1 MKLTVVLVAIF
12 LAGILDVR
20 AETPA
25 LMPYKSAHWK
35 QTVTIGASTPD
46 KAQKVQAELWFLKPD
61 QMRVVTALEG
71 RRQVIV
77 IKSGTALVF
86 EEGGTMGMKMPL
98 KQQMLDQLAQY
109 TEVFSKL
116 DTWKKAKT
124 GEEKLGNKACDIY
137 GFNDKSGGQTTT
149 GKVWLWKENNFP
161 MRMTVESQG
170 QSVVIEHSDVQ
181 VNEGVSPAMFEA
193 PAGVKFTELPSSA
206 GK

>member
-1 MKLTVVLVAIF
+1 MRWIAI
-12 LAGILDVR
+12 AGFCMVGWWSAR

-25 LMPYKSAHWK
+25 LLPYKSAHWK
-35 QTVTIGASTPD
+35 QTVILGAATPD

-61 QMRVVTALEG
+61 QMRVVTAVEG

-77 IKSGTALVF
+77 VKSGTALVF

-116 DTWKKAKT
+116 DAWKKAKT
-124 GEEKLGNKACDIY
+124 GEEKLGDKNCEIY
-137 GFNDKSGGQTTT
+137 GFSDKSGGQTAT
-149 GKVWLWKENNFP
+149 GKVWLWKEKNFP
-161 MRMTVESQG
+161 MRMMLEAQG
-170 QSVVIEHSDVQ
+170 QSVTVEHSDVQ
-181 VNEGVSPAMFEA
+181 VDEEVSPAMFEA
-193 PAGVKFTELPSSA
+193 PAGMKFVDLPSGP